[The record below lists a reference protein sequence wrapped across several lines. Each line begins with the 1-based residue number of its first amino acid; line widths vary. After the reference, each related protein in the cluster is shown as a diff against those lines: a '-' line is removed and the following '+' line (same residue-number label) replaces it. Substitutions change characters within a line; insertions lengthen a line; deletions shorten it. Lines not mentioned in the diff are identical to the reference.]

1 MTVTVTYL
9 VRPQEFLIKV
19 NGLMPST
26 THYFYFDSIK
36 QSSSKM
42 RPKNKN
48 KGDSLNSDGNG
59 YLEFTYFFD
68 GDAPESNSTLENLLR
83 SGALSIGLKSYTITN
98 KDFGNDLPAD
108 YFDRSKSYATNVLE
122 IAVDKELSNLI

>member
-26 THYFYFDSIK
+26 THYFYFDGVK
-36 QSSSKM
+36 QSASKI

-48 KGDSLNSDGNG
+48 KGDSLISDSNG
-59 YLEFTYFFD
+59 YLEFTYFFN
-68 GDAPESNSTLENLLR
+68 GDAPDPNSNFETLLNA
-83 SGALSIGLKSYTITN
+83 SALSIGLKSYTITS

-108 YFDRSKSYATNVLE
+108 YFNRSQSYATNILE